1 MSVRE
6 HNEKKEIGNIL
17 TANEYRELDAYIVS
31 FNLFRNTDLSTAQKL
46 IEKSC
51 EEKKKVIKSLEKD
64 IERLTHYKSRVEN
77 EINNHIYTR

>member
-17 TANEYRELDAYIVS
+17 TANEYRELDAYMS
-31 FNLFRNTDLSTAQKL
+31 GYSLFRNTDLSTAQKL
-46 IEKSC
+46 IENSC
-51 EEKKKVIKSLEKD
+51 KEKKKVIKSLEKD
-64 IERLTHYKSRVEN
+64 IEKLTHYKSRVEY